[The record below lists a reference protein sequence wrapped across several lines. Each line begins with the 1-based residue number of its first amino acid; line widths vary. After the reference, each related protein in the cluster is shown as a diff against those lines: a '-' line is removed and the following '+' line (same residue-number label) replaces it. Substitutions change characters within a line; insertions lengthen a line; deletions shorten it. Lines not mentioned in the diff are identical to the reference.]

1 MIAWREQFPALM
13 AIENQSLSLQVDKHP
28 VRRIRKG
35 EYIFHE
41 GDGCEGY
48 MLVISGTMRVYKMD
62 IEGHEILLYRVC
74 EGQNCMLTTTCLL
87 GMQTYP
93 AHGVAESDMNVVFLP
108 SKLFEALLVDSI
120 PFRREVMSSISRCI
134 CDMMVLIEDV
144 AFGRM
149 DQRVAK
155 LLLQRADIEGDTL
168 TCTHQELAS
177 ELGTAR
183 EVVSRMLKNFEGRGW
198 LCVNRG
204 TITLMERSLLGQ
216 VANMEP
222 M

>member
-1 MIAWREQFPALM
+1 MSWRAQFPALM
-13 AIENQSLSLQVDKHP
+13 AIENQSLSLQVDKHQ
-28 VRRIRKG
+28 VRRIRQG

-41 GDGCEGY
+41 GDACEGY

-62 IEGHEILLYRVC
+62 VEGHEILLYRVN

-93 AHGVAESDMNVVFLP
+93 AHGVAESDMKVVFLP
-108 SKLFEALLVDSI
+108 VKLFEALLVDSI
-120 PFRREVMSSISRCI
+120 PFRREVMSSISQCI

-155 LLLQRADIEGDTL
+155 LLLQRADVEGDTL

-198 LCVNRG
+198 LCASRG
-204 TITLMERSLLGQ
+204 TITLVERSLLGQ